1 MDLFNG
7 EKELPLKTVERKKE
21 NIGGKKN
28 LFIIHFSLTGSF
40 KIFFF
45 PVIYKVF
52 NKYRFYLFKW

>member
-45 PVIYKVF
+45 Q
-52 NKYRFYLFKW
+52 